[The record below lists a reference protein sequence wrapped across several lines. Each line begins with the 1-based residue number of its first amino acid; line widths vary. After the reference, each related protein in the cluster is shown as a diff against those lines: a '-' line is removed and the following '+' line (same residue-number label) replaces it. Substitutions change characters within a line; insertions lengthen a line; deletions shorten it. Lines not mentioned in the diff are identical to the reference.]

1 MNFKHIANAFKALIL
16 GAVLA
21 SGFSTPS
28 FAGKADIE
36 LLKSY
41 VGNWR
46 GRGEAKLA
54 STGEDETVLCKMDFT
69 DTGPDRIGLR
79 GRCSLAGTT
88 LSMRGTVAYVEK
100 NRRFE
105 AVMSSNTSFQGVAI
119 GRRSGK
125 NLNFSL
131 LNVKAENDDAFDIGV
146 GLQLRNGQI
155 VVKFDIL
162 HKESG
167 GKSTANIPFSKS

>member
-1 MNFKHIANAFKALIL
+1 MKLKHIANAFKALIL

-54 STGEDETVLCKMDFT
+54 STGADETVLCKMDFT
-69 DTGPDRIGLR
+69 DTGPDRIGLT
-79 GRCSLAGTT
+79 GRCSLAGSTF
-88 LSMRGTVAYVEK
+88 SMRGTVAYVEK
-100 NRRFE
+100 NRRYE
-105 AVMSSNTSFQGVAI
+105 AVMSSNTSFSGVAV

-131 LNVKAENDDAFDIGV
+131 LNVKSESDDAFDIGV

-155 VVKFDIL
+155 YVKFDIV